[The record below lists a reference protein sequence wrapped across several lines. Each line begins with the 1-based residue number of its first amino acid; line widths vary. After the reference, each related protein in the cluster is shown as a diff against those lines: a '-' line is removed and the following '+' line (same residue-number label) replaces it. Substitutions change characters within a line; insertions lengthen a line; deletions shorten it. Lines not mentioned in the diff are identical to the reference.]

1 MSERTN
7 VSISFGPSVPLSATV
22 ARQKREGERYGYII
36 LDRYWDWEMGNRE
49 HVFRLYVV
57 CQMFRRIGLLKQ
69 RDSVKSVDIN
79 HYILHLHLGL
89 SIKFGFP

>member
-1 MSERTN
+1 
-7 VSISFGPSVPLSATV
+7 
-22 ARQKREGERYGYII
+22 
-36 LDRYWDWEMGNRE
+36 MGNRE